1 MSDRLIVEQH
11 WDIRY
16 QHTADAAAKRFFETL
31 RDEKRLT
38 GIRCPECERVL
49 IPPRPFCDRDFVET
63 DGWVDLANEG
73 VIELFTIV
81 YLKTPGLPEPPYAIA
96 YVRPDGADTAIMNLV
111 KGVDVSDPAAA
122 ADALAIG
129 KRLRAE
135 FIDERQGRI
144 SDFYFVPG

>member
-16 QHTADAAAKRFFETL
+16 QHPADDVAARFFETL
-31 RDEKRLT
+31 RDEKRLV
-38 GIRCPECERVL
+38 GIRCPKCERVL

-63 DGWVDLANEG
+63 DGWVDVANEG
-73 VIELFTIV
+73 VIELFTVV
-81 YLKTPGLPEPPYAIA
+81 YLKTPGLPDPPYAIA

-111 KGVDVSDPAAA
+111 KGVDLSEPAAA

-129 KRLRAE
+129 GRLRAE

-144 SDFYFVPG
+144 SDFYYVPA

>member
-16 QHTADAAAKRFFETL
+16 QHTADAVAQRFFETL

-38 GIRCPECERVL
+38 GITCPKCERVL
-49 IPPRPFCDRDFVET
+49 VPPRPFCDRDFVET
-63 DGWVDLANEG
+63 DDWVDLGNEG
-73 VIELFTIV
+73 VIELFTVV

-111 KGVDVSDPAAA
+111 KDVDLSDPAAA
-122 ADALAIG
+122 AEALAIG
-129 KRLRAE
+129 SRLRAE
-135 FIDERQGRI
+135 FIDDRQGRI
-144 SDFYFVPG
+144 SDFYYVRA